1 MKPFSKKA
9 SLDFRLVLFS
19 FTHKIA
25 AVGPAGLIQVF
36 DQQVGLA
43 GEERLKGDGF
53 CFIFV
58 RALKFRA
65 ASADSSYRGK
75 QVPDAQTGVHI
86 SIVGL

>member
-1 MKPFSKKA
+1 M
-9 SLDFRLVLFS
+9 
-19 FTHKIA
+19 
-25 AVGPAGLIQVF
+25 GPAGLIPVF

-58 RALKFRA
+58 RALKFPA
-65 ASADSSYRGK
+65 ASADSSYREK